1 MPDRSLI
8 VGLAFTAAASSAC
21 APFLAPYG
29 HRYPGS
35 FHGPLTPA
43 PVVVDPEAMARGR
56 WDRVMR
62 LPPGSTVDVLTMD
75 GGRLGTIIHA
85 DGYSIRMVID
95 GIDEQIVRA
104 DVLRVDLL
112 DLPGSEVR
120 AVGRRTLRGAVVGL
134 GAAALLAGVIGGEA
148 WPPPGVLLR
157 GGAAVG
163 GVAGGK
169 AALIERGPRLIY
181 LAEGKGDSHLFYSGR
196 NVPPSTLPAFTR

>member
-1 MPDRSLI
+1 MPDRLLI
-8 VGLAFTAAASSAC
+8 VGLVFAAAASSAC

-35 FHGPLTPA
+35 FHGSLTPPA
-43 PVVVDPEAMARGR
+43 PVVIDPDAMARGR

-62 LPPGSTVDVLTMD
+62 LPPGSSVDVLTMK
-75 GGRLGTIIHA
+75 GGLFGTFTHA
-85 DGYSIRMVID
+85 DGYTIQMTID
-95 GIDEQIVRA
+95 GIEERIARA

-112 DLPGSEVR
+112 DLPGSEAR
-120 AVGRRTLRGAVVGL
+120 AVGRRALRGAVVNL

-181 LAEGKGDSHLFYSGR
+181 LAEGKGDSHLFTSSVKR
-196 NVPPSTLPAFTR
+196 